1 MTQTIAV
8 ANQKGG
14 VGKTT
19 TAINLAA
26 GLAYAGH
33 KTLLIDMDPQGN
45 SSQSLLNIKLSE
57 AFIDDRVIAAIA
69 KRDSKSLRKLMNEY
83 TENENYRYID
93 QMLLDVELTTTYP
106 TEVENL
112 HIIPSSLSL
121 ASTERAILMDH
132 KRQENRLRKVIS
144 RIEDNY
150 DFIIVDCA
158 PIINTLTA
166 NIIYACDE
174 IILPIKPD
182 TGAEKGYLVTITELL
197 DLMEDY
203 NSEIVIRPIFT
214 MINRTN
220 NDKERVKII
229 SEIETDYIKPIT
241 QNIRYQAKPISDASY
256 DNKYVID
263 NAKANVGDD
272 YNKVIEYLV
281 EEWKHV
287 NI

>member
-1 MTQTIAV
+1 MTRTIAV

-19 TAINLAA
+19 SAINLAA

-33 KTLLIDMDPQGN
+33 RTLIIDMDPQGN

-57 AFIDDRVIAAIA
+57 AFIDERVIDGIA
-69 KRDSKSLRKLMNEY
+69 NRNSKKLRELMNEY
-83 TENENYRYID
+83 TEKEKYRYID
-93 QMLLDVELTTTYP
+93 QMLLDSALTTTYS

-112 HIIPSSLSL
+112 DIIPSSLSL
-121 ASTERAILMDH
+121 ATTERAILMDH
-132 KRQENRLRKVIS
+132 KRQENRLRKVIGKL
-144 RIEDNY
+144 EEKY

-182 TGAEKGYLVTITELL
+182 AGAEKGYLVTIIELL

-203 NSEIVIRPIFT
+203 NSEIIIRPLFT
-214 MINRTN
+214 MINRTK
-220 NDKERVKII
+220 NDKERVNII
-229 SEIETDYIKPIT
+229 SEIETDYIKPIG
-241 QNIRYQAKPISDASY
+241 QSVRYQAKPIADASY
-256 DNKYVID
+256 GNTYVID
-263 NAKANVGDD
+263 NTKANVGED
-272 YNKVIEYLV
+272 YNRVIEYLM
-281 EEWKHV
+281 EEWEDV